1 MALQPPPS
9 RYRVVERGRRLE
21 VIDTQTGAASGG
33 REVAPLTSARP
44 GVFGRTVARAASLG
58 ATDAAGRA
66 LYTTAT
72 WFDDRGP
79 RTLLLDEV
87 GTRKLARAAATV
99 ALVTVVAVAVLGVFA
114 WAVPV
119 VGWAVMS
126 QHGRVPMARW
136 LDGFTPAP
144 R

>member
-1 MALQPPPS
+1 VRPPPP

-21 VIDTQTGAASGG
+21 VIDTQTGATTGG
-33 REVAPLTSARP
+33 HGAAPAVSAGP
-44 GVFGRTVARAASLG
+44 AGAFGRAVARAVSLG
-58 ATDAAGRA
+58 AEDDAGRP
-66 LYTTAT
+66 LFTTAT

-79 RTLLLDEV
+79 RTFVLDDF
-87 GTRKLARAAATV
+87 GTRRLARAAALLAIV
-99 ALVTVVAVAVLGVFA
+99 AVLAVAVLGVFA

-136 LDGFTPAP
+136 LDGFTPAAG
-144 R
+144 